1 EFESLSP
8 SEFPNNIDVR
18 HTAKVAGSYDLY
30 DFKFAMGFNWHTG
43 KPFTTPIAGEMF
55 IIEDG
60 VPLIQFNRL
69 NEQRLPD
76 YFRVDVSAEYLWR
89 ISTGVEAKINLALLN
104 LLDRQNTLNIR
115 YVHKIDDDDILVNR
129 IEELSLGF
137 TPNLS
142 IQVLF

>member
-1 EFESLSP
+1 
-8 SEFPNNIDVR
+8 
-18 HTAKVAGSYDLY
+18 
-30 DFKFAMGFNWHTG
+30 
-43 KPFTTPIAGEMF
+43 MF

-60 VPLIQFNRL
+60 VPVIQFNRP

-104 LLDRQNTLNIR
+104 LLDKQNTLNIR
-115 YVHKIDDDDILVNR
+115 YVLEIDDEDILMNR